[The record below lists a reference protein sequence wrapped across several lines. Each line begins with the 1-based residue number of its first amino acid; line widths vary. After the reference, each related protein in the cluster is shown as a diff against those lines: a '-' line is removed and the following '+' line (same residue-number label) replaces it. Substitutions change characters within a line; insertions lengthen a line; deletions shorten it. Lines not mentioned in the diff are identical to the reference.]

1 VAFFAEAFVAEQT
14 ADGRGDI
21 GGGGGGGAG
30 MSQADE
36 GVPLRRQIS
45 HAVVQVRSAPLLF
58 FVSLLLMYVRQHDDL
73 PRQARD
79 NRFRD
84 SKTKGMAVFAF
95 HVNAFAFHVNVS
107 G

>member
-1 VAFFAEAFVAEQT
+1 
-14 ADGRGDI
+14 
-21 GGGGGGGAG
+21 
-30 MSQADE
+30 
-36 GVPLRRQIS
+36 VPL
-45 HAVVQVRSAPLLF
+45 F
-58 FVSLLLMYVRQHDDL
+58 FFLVSLLLMYVRQHDDL

>member
-1 VAFFAEAFVAEQT
+1 MAFFAEAFVAEQT

-45 HAVVQVRSAPLLF
+45 HAVVQVRSAPLFLF
-58 FVSLLLMYVRQHDDL
+58 GLS
-73 PRQARD
+73 PP
-79 NRFRD
+79 
-84 SKTKGMAVFAF
+84 
-95 HVNAFAFHVNVS
+95 HVCETTR
-107 G
+107 

>member
-1 VAFFAEAFVAEQT
+1 MDCEEK
-14 ADGRGDI
+14 
-21 GGGGGGGAG
+21 
-30 MSQADE
+30 
-36 GVPLRRQIS
+36 L
-45 HAVVQVRSAPLLF
+45 
-58 FVSLLLMYVRQHDDL
+58 VRQAEMTKAADNTTKVRPLGFLMKNDDL